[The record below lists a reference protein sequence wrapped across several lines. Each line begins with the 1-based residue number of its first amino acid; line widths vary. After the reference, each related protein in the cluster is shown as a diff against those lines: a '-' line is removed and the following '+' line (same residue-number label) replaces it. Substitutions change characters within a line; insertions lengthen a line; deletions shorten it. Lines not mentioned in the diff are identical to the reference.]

1 MLIKEDKGRIN
12 FIDDKDNFVGFDFE
26 SCCCESFGYH
36 VAHELTEF
44 APEVEPSLDGF
55 RFDTSIEPLDVDSSD
70 DYDCGGTVAFKCVND
85 AGEVLYLHLSNS
97 HNGYYSHGW
106 DASWGPEGSL

>member
-1 MLIKEDKGRIN
+1 MLIKEERGRIN
-12 FIDDKDNFVGFDFE
+12 FIDDNDNFVGFDFE
-26 SCCCESFGYH
+26 SCCCENFGWH
-36 VAHELTEF
+36 AATELTAI
-44 APEVEPSLDGF
+44 APDKEPSLDGF

-70 DYDCGGTVAFKCVND
+70 DEEAVVAFKCVND
-85 AGEVLYLHLSNS
+85 AGDVVYLHLSNS